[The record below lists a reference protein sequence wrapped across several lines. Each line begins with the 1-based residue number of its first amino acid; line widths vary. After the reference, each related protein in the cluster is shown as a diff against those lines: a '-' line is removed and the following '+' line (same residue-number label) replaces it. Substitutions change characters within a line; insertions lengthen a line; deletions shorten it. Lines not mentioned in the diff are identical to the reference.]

1 MATFCSKLDRVSS
14 TNFVENLNRAG
25 VTSMQNTGRTYYV
38 DGNRTSSGDGST
50 WESAFT
56 KLSTALAASHANICT
71 AGLRNWAGRNTIY
84 FKGDDINDAGT
95 SGNQLEDLVLLADKT
110 DVIGVGA
117 RNAYSMPCI
126 VGNHVPT
133 NGMSTRFYNV
143 QFRGAIASGGII
155 WTLASTSSGIQF
167 HGCHFNGW
175 STAPATIGLK
185 STASPGLIVSGC
197 KFLGAFSTA
206 AIHLLAGNGNGT
218 IIENNIIGSAGI
230 GIDIDSGFS
239 CANEQAWIIDNRI
252 KATGLVIDAD
262 SEDICVMGNLG
273 VSGGTFGAN
282 SHDMPSAN
290 SVGNIITGSNITGTV
305 PFATIA

>member
-1 MATFCSKLDRVSS
+1 MEK
-14 TNFVENLNRAG
+14 
-25 VTSMQNTGRTYYV
+25 TGQIYYV

-50 WESAFT
+50 WASAFT
-56 KLSTALAASHANICT
+56 KLSTALAASHANIALT
-71 AGLRNWAGRNTIY
+71 GARNWAGRNTIY
-84 FKGDDINDAGT
+84 MKMDSITDTAKNGV
-95 SGNQLEDLVLLADKT
+95 EDLVLLADKT

-117 RNAYSMPCI
+117 NDSYSMACI
-126 VGNHVPT
+126 SGNHVPT
-133 NGMSTRFYNV
+133 NGMGTRFYNIL
-143 QFRGAIASGGII
+143 FRGPVATGGII
-155 WTLASTSSGIQF
+155 WTLASTSSGIEF
-167 HGCHFNGW
+167 HNCTFSGW
-175 STAPATIGLK
+175 STTPATIGLK
-185 STASPGLIVSGC
+185 STASPRLKVENC
-197 KFLGAFSTA
+197 TFTGAFSTA
-206 AIHLLAGNGNGT
+206 AIHLLTGDGNGT
-218 IIENNIIGSAGI
+218 IIKDNLINSAAI

-239 CANEQAWIIDNRI
+239 CANEQAWIVDNRI